1 MLTPLLVIRGRI
13 LATIPTV
20 NGVIIPVLRM
30 RKLRL
35 ITVKQRAQGHRQWA
49 DLELNPSLFDTKAQA
64 FDHSAE
70 VLMRMGYSC

>member
-1 MLTPLLVIRGRI
+1 MLTPLLVMRDRI
-13 LATIPTV
+13 LATTPTV
-20 NGVIIPVLRM
+20 SGIVIPVLRM

-35 ITVKQRAQGHRQWA
+35 IKVKQLAQGHRPWA

-70 VLMRMGYSC
+70 GLMRMGYSC